1 MDQQHFRF
9 GKKLWIF
16 LLYVKCRNPPKQ
28 PINFGR
34 NFTYLEDPGISLKNM
49 FIANQPIN
57 PLVNFQQN
65 SWTVKTTKTMAD
77 DDISTFDKKHPNFSR
92 GKKTR
97 IRSSIKDS
105 LPLPER
111 IGIGIHGKYG
121 IGPSLWVQ
129 GWKRSYDCW
138 LQPKYTNKNPEK
150 LR

>member
-9 GKKLWIF
+9 GKKPWIF

-65 SWTVKTTKTMAD
+65 SRTVKTTKTMAD
-77 DDISTFDKKHPNFSR
+77 NDISTIEKNIPISVEEKRQELGFSL
-92 GKKTR
+92 KTVYR
-97 IRSSIKDS
+97 C
-105 LPLPER
+105 
-111 IGIGIHGKYG
+111 
-121 IGPSLWVQ
+121 
-129 GWKRSYDCW
+129 WK
-138 LQPKYTNKNPEK
+138 E
-150 LR
+150 